1 MPNKR
6 KSRDQ
11 DGLYRRT
18 DSPYW
23 WASYTDA
30 SGRRTRRSTGTG
42 DRKEADALLAKW
54 RLESHRGRQWGEQPS
69 RTFDEL
75 MLAYIEGPGA
85 DKRSRERDRY
95 SAKRLYPVFTGREL
109 NTLAPVDIRAY
120 IDGRRTD
127 GAEPGTIN
135 RELGLLSA
143 AINYARMEWDW
154 DIPNPAQGRRLR
166 EPEGRGRW
174 ITQEEAEALIR
185 AAEAEPQA
193 PHLADFIRLALN
205 TGCRRDELL
214 RLEWRRVDRQSELIH
229 LDGQHTKSGK
239 RRSVPLNAPARE
251 AIAVRAAFRSQ
262 HCPASPWV
270 FCDVDG
276 NRVQSIKRSWATA
289 CRRAGIEDF
298 RIHDLR
304 HTCAAWLVS
313 AGVPLT
319 EVRDLLGHSTVRMTE
334 RYAHLAP
341 ENVRAAVARLEVQTD
356 GRAPPSGGG
365 ESRSG
370 HVGLKM
376 IRGGRA

>member
-18 DSPYW
+18 DSSYW

-42 DRKEADALLAKW
+42 DRGEADALLAKW

-75 MLAYIEGPGA
+75 MLAYIDGPGA
-85 DKRSRERDRY
+85 DKGSCERDRY

-109 NTLAPVDIRAY
+109 HTLTAVDIRAY
-120 IDGRRTD
+120 IDGRRKQ
-127 GAEPGTIN
+127 GAEPGTVN
-135 RELGLLSA
+135 REIGLLSA

-166 EPEGRGRW
+166 EPEGRVHW
-174 ITQEEAEALIR
+174 ITRKEAEALIE
-185 AAEAEPQA
+185 AAESEPRA
-193 PHLADFIRLALN
+193 PHLSDFIRLALN

-214 RLEWRRVDRQSELIH
+214 RLEWKRVDLQSNLIY
-229 LDGQHTKSGK
+229 LEAQHTKNGK

-251 AIAVRAAFRSQ
+251 AIERRKAYRAER
-262 HCPASPWV
+262 CPASPWV
-270 FCDVDG
+270 FSDGDG

-289 CRRAGIEDF
+289 CRRAGIENF
-298 RIHDLR
+298 RK
-304 HTCAAWLVS
+304 
-313 AGVPLT
+313 GV
-319 EVRDLLGHSTVRMTE
+319 
-334 RYAHLAP
+334 
-341 ENVRAAVARLEVQTD
+341 
-356 GRAPPSGGG
+356 GG
-365 ESRSG
+365 
-370 HVGLKM
+370 
-376 IRGGRA
+376 

>member
-1 MPNKR
+1 MPKKR
-6 KSRDQ
+6 KSTDQ

-30 SGRRTRRSTGTG
+30 SGSRTRRSTGTC

-54 RLESHRGRQWGEQPS
+54 RLETHRERQWGEQPS

-75 MLAYIEGPGA
+75 MLAYLKGPGA
-85 DKRSRERDRY
+85 LKRSRERDSY
-95 SAKRLYPVFTGREL
+95 SAKRLYPAFTGRDL
-109 NTLAPVDIRAY
+109 HTLTAVDIRAY
-120 IDGRRTD
+120 IGGRRSD

-143 AINYARMEWDW
+143 AINYARTEWDW
-154 DIPNPAQGRRLR
+154 DIPNPAQGRRFS
-166 EPEGRGRW
+166 EPEGRVRW
-174 ITQEEAEALIR
+174 ITRDVADALIQF
-185 AAEAEPQA
+185 ASAEPQA

-214 RLEWRRVDRQSELIH
+214 RLEWRRVDTRAALIH
-229 LDGQHTKSGK
+229 LGAEDTKSGK

-251 AIAVRAAFRSQ
+251 AIAARAAFRAE

-270 FCDVDG
+270 FCDSDG
-276 NRVQSIKRSWATA
+276 KRVQSIKRSWATA
-289 CRRAGIEDF
+289 CRRAEIEDF

-319 EVRDLLGHSTVRMTE
+319 EVRDLLGHSTIRMTE

-341 ENVRAAVARLEVQTD
+341 ENVRAAVARLEGKT
-356 GRAPPSGGG
+356 AEKKPPNGGG

-370 HVGLKM
+370 HVTLKV
-376 IRGGRA
+376 IRGGSA